1 MTYPEFR
8 PEDIHARL
16 GEDLFDP
23 ARPALFPETR
33 LRFRNDRWAAR
44 IGLDSLSGADWI
56 GHFGRFEPL
65 PGSFPEPLALRYHG
79 HQFRAYN
86 PDLGDGRT
94 GS

>member
-1 MTYPEFR
+1 MFR
-8 PEDIHARL
+8 PEQTHAAL
-16 GEDLFDP
+16 GPEFYDPVRP
-23 ARPALFPETR
+23 ARFPETR

-44 IGLDSLSGADWI
+44 IGLEGLDDGDWVAR
-56 GHFGRFEPL
+56 FGRFEPL
-65 PGSFPEPLALRYHG
+65 PGSLPEPLALRYHG